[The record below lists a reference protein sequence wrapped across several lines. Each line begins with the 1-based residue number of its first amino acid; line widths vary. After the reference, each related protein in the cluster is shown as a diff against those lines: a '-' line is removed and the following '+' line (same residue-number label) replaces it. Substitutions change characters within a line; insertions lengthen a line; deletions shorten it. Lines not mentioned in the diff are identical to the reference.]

1 MHLDIPHHSSLLEV
15 FVQDDA
21 LEPHLVFVIC
31 LFGVIVTL
39 ITPDEVEEDQTQV
52 VAQMLML
59 LVADYLMVAR
69 ELDLVLLD

>member
-1 MHLDIPHHSSLLEV
+1 MLEV

-31 LFGVIVTL
+31 LFRVVVAL
-39 ITPDEVEEDQTQV
+39 VSPDEVEQDQTQV
-52 VAQMLML
+52 VPQVLVL

-69 ELDLVLLD
+69 ELYLVLLDQLDEVTD

>member
-1 MHLDIPHHSSLLEV
+1 MLEV

-31 LFGVIVTL
+31 IFRVIVTL
-39 ITPDEVEEDQTQV
+39 ITPDEIEQDQTQV
-52 VAQMLML
+52 VPKMLML
-59 LVADYLMVAR
+59 LVADNLMVAR